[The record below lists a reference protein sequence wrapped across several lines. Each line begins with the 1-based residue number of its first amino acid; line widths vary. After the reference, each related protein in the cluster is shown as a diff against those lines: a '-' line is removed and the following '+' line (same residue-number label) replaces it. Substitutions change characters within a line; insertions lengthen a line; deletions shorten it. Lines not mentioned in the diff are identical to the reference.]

1 MTKFKTTLKIT
12 VNSAFVYTNH
22 LLQCQTLAC
31 YVNAIPLK
39 RVGKNLRWLIYIA
52 K

>member
-1 MTKFKTTLKIT
+1 MRKLR
-12 VNSAFVYTNH
+12 FVYMTNLH
-22 LLQCQTLAC
+22 EYQTPAC

-39 RVGKNLRWLIYIA
+39 RVGKNLRWLIYIV

>member
-1 MTKFKTTLKIT
+1 MRKLR
-12 VNSAFVYTNH
+12 FVSMNNLHEY
-22 LLQCQTLAC
+22 QTPAC

-39 RVGKNLRWLIYIA
+39 RVGKNLRWLIYIV